1 MTRIIAAF
9 LLALSLASCSGMPG
23 AQTLGVEP
31 DPDSGKKA
39 LIVSMG
45 FVVDAVGVYGK
56 LCAPV
61 QTPACKSPKTYA
73 DAKLIA
79 GIIVTDAQLV
89 VDGKRSTL
97 AAALILGLT
106 QYQLVKT
113 IADTPGPTN
122 PEAAPDQ
129 TAVAY
134 IDSIAAADLL
144 ITTADDRVRAAYGAN
159 TTVAEL
165 MAGLQVKVAALP

>member
-1 MTRIIAAF
+1 MTRTLCA
-9 LLALSLASCSGMPG
+9 LLLTFALASCTGWPG
-23 AQTLGVEP
+23 AQTLGVED

-45 FVVDAVGVYGK
+45 FVVDAVGVYGR

-61 QTPACKSPKTYA
+61 QTPACKSPKSYA

-97 AAALILGLT
+97 AAALILGFT

-144 ITTADDRVRAAYGAN
+144 ITTADQRVQAAYSVN
-159 TTVAEL
+159 TTLAEL
-165 MAGLQVKVAALP
+165 MAGLKAKVEALP

>member
-1 MTRIIAAF
+1 MTRTIAA
-9 LLALSLASCSGMPG
+9 LVLTLALASCTGWPG
-23 AQTLGVEP
+23 AQTLGVED

-89 VDGKRSTL
+89 IDGRRSTL

-144 ITTADDRVRAAYGAN
+144 ITTADQRVQAAYSVN
-159 TTVAEL
+159 TTLAEL
-165 MAGLQVKVAALP
+165 MAGLKAKVEALP

>member
-1 MTRIIAAF
+1 MIRALAALF
-9 LLALSLASCSGMPG
+9 LALALTSCSGLPG
-23 AQTLGVEP
+23 AQTIGIEP
-31 DPDSGKKA
+31 DPDASKKA

-61 QTPACKSPKTYA
+61 QTPACKSPKHYA

-89 VDGKRSTL
+89 IDGKRSTL

-134 IDSIAAADLL
+134 VDSIAAADLL
-144 ITTADDRVRAAYGAN
+144 ITTADQRVQAAYSVN
-159 TTVAEL
+159 TTLAEL
-165 MAGLQVKVAALP
+165 MTGLQAKVAALP

>member
-1 MTRIIAAF
+1 MTRTLCA
-9 LLALSLASCSGMPG
+9 LLLTLALTSCSNMPG
-23 AQTLGVEP
+23 AQTFGLED

-79 GIIVTDAQLV
+79 GVIVNDAQLI

-97 AAALILGLT
+97 AGALILGLT

-134 IDSIAAADLL
+134 VDSIAAADLL
-144 ITTADDRVRAAYGAN
+144 ITTADQRVRAAYGAN

-165 MAGLQVKVAALP
+165 MVGLQAKVAALP